1 MGKSAGQAKEEE
13 RFNLLSKVKE
23 LKQFPEAKLRKIA
36 DCLEEESFENGHCI
50 FKQGA
55 VGDLFFIIRSGEV
68 RVTKNNDDGSENEVA
83 VLGAGD
89 FFGDKALI
97 KEEKRSA
104 NIYAKSDLKCYT
116 LDRTAFINLV
126 GRVTDQD
133 DPNKQSAPEAEV
145 ASPTRVTNEDLEI
158 IKPLG
163 AGGFGLVKLVKVKGI
178 TDRAY
183 AL

>member
-1 MGKSAGQAKEEE
+1 MDIVSSNKVCLVKLSTQKIYY
-13 RFNLLSKVKE
+13 LL
-23 LKQFPEAKLRKIA
+23 
-36 DCLEEESFENGHCI
+36 
-50 FKQGA
+50 GA

-133 DPNKQSAPEAEV
+133 DPNKQAAPE
-145 ASPTRVTNEDLEI
+145 VTLTI
-158 IKPLG
+158 IDDFQNSKKNLG
-163 AGGFGLVKLVKVKGI
+163 RSCFANKSYKRELGKLQVRGFGNHQTTWCWWIWFSQIG
-178 TDRAY
+178 
-183 AL
+183 

>member
-1 MGKSAGQAKEEE
+1 MDIVSSNKVYLVKLSTQKIYY
-13 RFNLLSKVKE
+13 LL
-23 LKQFPEAKLRKIA
+23 
-36 DCLEEESFENGHCI
+36 
-50 FKQGA
+50 GA

-133 DPNKQSAPEAEV
+133 DPNKQAAPEVTLIIIDDFQYFKKSFRPKLLRQQELQTRTWQT
-145 ASPTRVTNEDLEI
+145 ASTRIWKSSNHLVLVDL
-158 IKPLG
+158 
-163 AGGFGLVKLVKVKGI
+163 V
-178 TDRAY
+178 
-183 AL
+183 

>member
-1 MGKSAGQAKEEE
+1 MGIVSSNKVCRNIINTKKYY
-13 RFNLLSKVKE
+13 LL
-23 LKQFPEAKLRKIA
+23 
-36 DCLEEESFENGHCI
+36 
-50 FKQGA
+50 GA

-133 DPNKQSAPEAEV
+133 DPNKQAAPEV
-145 ASPTRVTNEDLEI
+145 I
-158 IKPLG
+158 I
-163 AGGFGLVKLVKVKGI
+163 I
-178 TDRAY
+178 IIDH
-183 AL
+183 